1 MKMVDARVID
11 WGIQKRHRPRFRYFF
26 QLWIFSIH
34 PWKKGEED
42 DNPLECL
49 PWSIFPPSASTQSFS
64 FLLLLHTLG
73 LSLRSLSTES
83 GGAGGRGKE
92 DGGTTEKAVAPFRSF
107 PPRPF
112 LASLSPPTQAGAHLN
127 KRAQGSSQI
136 ERRVEEGGGG

>member
-1 MKMVDARVID
+1 MVDISPHSLNSV
-11 WGIQKRHRPRFRYFF
+11 FF
-26 QLWIFSIH
+26 LSSSS
-34 PWKKGEED
+34 P
-42 DNPLECL
+42 
-49 PWSIFPPSASTQSFS
+49 
-64 FLLLLHTLG
+64 HTLR

-83 GGAGGRGKE
+83 GGAGGWGKE

-136 ERRVEEGGGG
+136 ERRVEEGGCGEGRKKGG